1 MTRPDQDRPEMMQRE
16 FSKHDDV
23 QVVGSKLMLKPQG
36 ALDGAD
42 GEMASEL
49 LGRLDEGACSKK
61 RFPFFQITS
70 CRH

>member
-1 MTRPDQDRPEMMQRE
+1 MSRPEMMQRE

-23 QVVGSKLMLKPQG
+23 QLVASKLMLKPQG

-49 LGRLDEGACSKK
+49 LGRLDEGARSEK
-61 RFPFFQITS
+61 RLNFFQILTK
-70 CRH
+70 HH